1 MKGTLLLALL
11 FFICFQ
17 VQAQK
22 KPLDHS
28 VYDGWQSIGERMI
41 SNDGKWVVYSV
52 TPQEGDNELV
62 IQSPKLDQK
71 MTVPR
76 GYNAVITEDS
86 RFVVFRIKPFFKDM
100 REARIKKKKTDD
112 LPKDS
117 IGIVELGKE
126 GVFKLPR
133 IRSYKVPE
141 KEAGWVAYHLEK
153 PIDKKDAG
161 RSKAEAGDKRIVD
174 SLGRV
179 IDSLQQLLARIPEK
193 KKKNRDE
200 ESLGEEMIDFAEG
213 DDPPA
218 PAADAGT
225 DLVVRKLSDGKEKT
239 FSNVLE
245 YQFSKK
251 GGKLVIEQAKNP
263 KDSNSRN
270 SVLLYDLN
278 NDKTIVLSKGGNEFK
293 GYTFSDDGSQLAY
306 LAERDARPKDLQKY
320 FKLFYYRTGMD
331 SAKMLADKN
340 SVGMKLGMTVSEFG
354 NLSFSKSGRRL
365 FFGTAPIQP
374 PKDTTLIDIDL
385 VKLDIWHYNDDY
397 LQTQQ
402 LSRLQRDLQTN
413 YLAVYDMENGSV
425 NQLGSPEIPMVMPS
439 MEGDGDRFVGV
450 TDYGKRIEGQWAGN
464 TKKDI
469 YAINAVTG
477 EKKLVKKD
485 MEGLIT
491 QQYISPTGKYI
502 MWYDSRARNYFAWD
516 GDSTKNISKK
526 IKTPLWNEEHD
537 SPSEPSPYGIMGWH
551 ENDSAVYVYDRY
563 DVYRIDL
570 LKNQLP
576 LSITKGIGR
585 KEKVTY
591 RYIQLD
597 PEKKFMKHRDEL
609 YFRSFDNI
617 KKGSGIRYFSVDGTY
632 YANIEPEKES
642 RYQFGPFAMSKDPG
656 QGNHI
661 IYTMENYQESPDLYY
676 AEISEDPHDRISNKT
691 GALRINLVEKKLSSL
706 NPQQK
711 NYYWGTSEIY
721 KWKALDGKMAEG
733 VLYKPE
739 NFDPQKKYPML
750 MYFYETHSNTLH
762 DYIDPAPTGS
772 RLNIPFFVS
781 RGYVVFSPDIKY
793 TIGHP
798 AKSAY
803 NYVVSAARDLSKQK
817 WIDGKNIGIQGQ
829 SWGGIQV
836 AQLITM
842 TDMFKA
848 AWAGAPVANMTS
860 AYGGIRW
867 ESGVNR
873 QFQYEKTQ
881 SRIGA
886 TLWQKPQLYIENS
899 PLFHL
904 PKVKTPLVIMANDA
918 DGAVPWYQGIE
929 LFTGLRR
936 LGKKVWML
944 NYNGEAHNLVER
956 KNKKDIQIREQQYFD
971 WLLKGEPA
979 PRWITEGV
987 PAIRKGKDWGF
998 ELVY

>member
-1 MKGTLLLALL
+1 
-11 FFICFQ
+11 
-17 VQAQK
+17 
-22 KPLDHS
+22 
-28 VYDGWQSIGERMI
+28 MI

-293 GYTFSDDGSQLAY
+293 GYTFSEDGSQLAY

-469 YAINAVTG
+469 YAINAVTF
-477 EKKLVKKD
+477 
-485 MEGLIT
+485 
-491 QQYISPTGKYI
+491 S
-502 MWYDSRARNYFAWD
+502 F
-516 GDSTKNISKK
+516 
-526 IKTPLWNEEHD
+526 
-537 SPSEPSPYGIMGWH
+537 
-551 ENDSAVYVYDRY
+551 
-563 DVYRIDL
+563 
-570 LKNQLP
+570 LP
-576 LSITKGIGR
+576 
-585 KEKVTY
+585 
-591 RYIQLD
+591 
-597 PEKKFMKHRDEL
+597 
-609 YFRSFDNI
+609 
-617 KKGSGIRYFSVDGTY
+617 
-632 YANIEPEKES
+632 
-642 RYQFGPFAMSKDPG
+642 
-656 QGNHI
+656 
-661 IYTMENYQESPDLYY
+661 
-676 AEISEDPHDRISNKT
+676 
-691 GALRINLVEKKLSSL
+691 
-706 NPQQK
+706 
-711 NYYWGTSEIY
+711 
-721 KWKALDGKMAEG
+721 
-733 VLYKPE
+733 
-739 NFDPQKKYPML
+739 
-750 MYFYETHSNTLH
+750 
-762 DYIDPAPTGS
+762 
-772 RLNIPFFVS
+772 IPF
-781 RGYVVFSPDIKY
+781 
-793 TIGHP
+793 
-798 AKSAY
+798 
-803 NYVVSAARDLSKQK
+803 
-817 WIDGKNIGIQGQ
+817 
-829 SWGGIQV
+829 
-836 AQLITM
+836 
-842 TDMFKA
+842 
-848 AWAGAPVANMTS
+848 
-860 AYGGIRW
+860 
-867 ESGVNR
+867 
-873 QFQYEKTQ
+873 
-881 SRIGA
+881 
-886 TLWQKPQLYIENS
+886 
-899 PLFHL
+899 
-904 PKVKTPLVIMANDA
+904 VILN
-918 DGAVPWYQGIE
+918 GNW
-929 LFTGLRR
+929 FLRR
-936 LGKKVWML
+936 SM
-944 NYNGEAHNLVER
+944 R
-956 KNKKDIQIREQQYFD
+956 
-971 WLLKGEPA
+971 
-979 PRWITEGV
+979 
-987 PAIRKGKDWGF
+987 
-998 ELVY
+998 